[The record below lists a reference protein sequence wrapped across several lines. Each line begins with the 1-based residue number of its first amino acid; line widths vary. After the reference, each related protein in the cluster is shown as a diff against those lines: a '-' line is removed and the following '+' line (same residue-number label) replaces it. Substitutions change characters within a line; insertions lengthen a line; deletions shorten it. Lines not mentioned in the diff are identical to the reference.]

1 MSYTYREDNIE
12 ENGGVYE
19 WNGITFKNSI
29 RTHRETKVEM
39 VERPGWGM
47 TCYMDGT
54 IQSCEIDEVLYHE
67 ALVHP
72 AMISV
77 PKRER
82 VMIVGGGEGA
92 TAREVLKWPD
102 VKKLDMYEWD
112 KDVVRF
118 FQTCYPQWAKG
129 AWDDPRLSIY
139 YDDIVERI
147 KVKPTEEERYDVI
160 IIDLFDPSKDTMMAW
175 YDILINL
182 HHWIKPEGS
191 IVLYAGIR
199 NRMEKKQ
206 SYQRIIEIIQYT
218 DTWKGIKV
226 KLVSLQG
233 QIVPYKVYIPSFL
246 GESTFLLLHPK
257 SQEPDFTHLS
267 VSSHLTNDIWNS
279 YKTFNW

>member
-1 MSYTYREDNIE
+1 MPYTYREDNTE

-19 WNGITFKNSI
+19 WNGITLKNSI

-67 ALVHP
+67 TLVHP
-72 AMISV
+72 AMVSV
-77 PKRER
+77 SKRER

-102 VKKLDMYEWD
+102 VKKVDMYEWD

-118 FQTCYPQWAKG
+118 FQACYPQWAKG
-129 AWDDPRLSIY
+129 AWEDPRLSIY

-147 KVKPTEEERYDVI
+147 KVKPAEEDRYDVI

-182 HHWIKPEGS
+182 PHWIRPEGS

-218 DTWKGIKV
+218 DTWQDIKV
-226 KLVSLQG
+226 KLVPLQG
-233 QIVPYKVYIPSFL
+233 CIIPYKVYIPSFL
-246 GESTFLLLHPK
+246 GESTFLLIHSIGK
-257 SQEPDFTHLS
+257 EPNFSPLS